1 MAAPGVNIYS
11 TWWDDTYSSASGTSA
26 AAPFVSGLAGLLLSQ
41 DPVLLPAEV
50 EAKIKSTA
58 EDVSWRLSIP
68 AKTCSWARAGVNA
81 HQALIQ
87 PVVPS
92 EGSGIHHV

>member
-1 MAAPGVNIYS
+1 MILRTGIIYNGKNKCQGYD

-41 DPVLLPAEV
+41 DPALLPNEV

-58 EDVSWRLSIP
+58 EDVNSATAPGDDVYLG
-68 AKTCSWARAGVNA
+68 AGRIN
-81 HQALIQ
+81 
-87 PVVPS
+87 
-92 EGSGIHHV
+92 